1 MSSSL
6 KPSTPPASFAHL
18 YRPGGTVAP
27 GPIGPHWTWPPPAP
41 TPTPAPAP
49 FKAAQYSF
57 ALVSMQIMNTRA
69 RHVDSDKASL
79 SVAVGN
85 GKPET
90 LVKDLG
96 DLNNGSFPIGLTI
109 PGIEVADPQLG
120 IAINYLI
127 LNSGHSD
134 WKTIDGDLTQAGNAL
149 ASAGA
154 KAATS
159 AVGGAIGATLGSAV
173 LPVIGSI
180 LGAAAGWLIGEVVG
194 LITADCDGPVAA
206 EQAAYKGIDLWH
218 QTQTPS
224 RSFSHTTYHPGLDSA
239 SGCGSN
245 SQYSVT
251 WRITRA

>member
-1 MSSSL
+1 
-6 KPSTPPASFAHL
+6 
-18 YRPGGTVAP
+18 
-27 GPIGPHWTWPPPAP
+27 
-41 TPTPAPAP
+41 
-49 FKAAQYSF
+49 
-57 ALVSMQIMNTRA
+57 MNTRA

-90 LVKDLG
+90 LVKDMG